1 MAMPKPL
8 RGDGRGA
15 PVTDDQ
21 RHKVGLVSL
30 AADSERALNHFYSA
44 RLDLSRLKKGNRPNG
59 NSMATLA
66 QPLYY
71 FNILL
76 LLIFTYLRREIQ
88 GSLNLPIDKFA
99 HAVYRN
105 IVT

>member
-21 RHKVGLVSL
+21 RHKIVLDSL

-44 RLDLSRLKKGNRPNG
+44 RLDLSRLKR
-59 NSMATLA
+59 ATDRA
-66 QPLYY
+66 VIQQSSSDQGRSYY
-71 FNILL
+71 NTLL
-76 LLIFTYLRREIQ
+76 LCILSSIYREIQ
-88 GSLNLPIDKFA
+88 AGLNLPIDKFA

-105 IVT
+105 MVT